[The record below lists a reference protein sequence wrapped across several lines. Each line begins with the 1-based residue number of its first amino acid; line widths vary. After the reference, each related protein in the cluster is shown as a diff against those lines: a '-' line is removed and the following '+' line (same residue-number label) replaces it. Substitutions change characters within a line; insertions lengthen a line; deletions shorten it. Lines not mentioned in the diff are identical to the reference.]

1 MEQTLEEKAYDY
13 AKEKMKFRKDVLKEV
28 DADNYVSRHA
38 DCMEDFQCGY
48 NCRKEESPWISIEE
62 RLPEDTSEKLIM
74 LEDGTIRI
82 AHYDEDYNEDM
93 EYHFWYDCAASES
106 YHRDDVIYW
115 MSIPSFDEI
124 LEANRDVLEHFKEKE
139 ASHG

>member
-1 MEQTLEEKAYDY
+1 MEKAAIESCVIDRSIYNDEY
-13 AKEKMKFRKDVLKEV
+13 QPYYLDGFKDGAEWQAK
-28 DADNYVSRHA
+28 
-38 DCMEDFQCGY
+38 Q
-48 NCRKEESPWISIEE
+48 SPWISVKE
-62 RLPEDTSEKLIM
+62 RLPEDTNEKLVA

-115 MSIPSFDEI
+115 MPIPSFDEI
-124 LEANRDVLEHFKEKE
+124 LEVNKDVLE
-139 ASHG
+139 

>member
-1 MEQTLEEKAYDY
+1 MKQTVEEAAMQELMLSYAIVVEGELAYQRQ
-13 AKEKMKFRKDVLKEV
+13 AMLNMFKKG
-28 DADNYVSRHA
+28 ADWQSK
-38 DCMEDFQCGY
+38 Q
-48 NCRKEESPWISIEE
+48 SPWISMEE
-62 RLPEDTSEKLIM
+62 RLPEDTNEKLVA

-115 MSIPSFDEI
+115 MPIPSFDEI
-124 LEANRDVLEHFKEKE
+124 LEANKDVLQRMK
-139 ASHG
+139 

>member
-1 MEQTLEEKAYDY
+1 MKKDMKQTVEEA
-13 AKEKMKFRKDVLKEV
+13 AREHQTHFEIC
-28 DADNYVSRHA
+28 DAEGTISGFINGVHKQSYESFISGA
-38 DCMEDFQCGY
+38 EWQS
-48 NCRKEESPWISIEE
+48 KQSPWISVKE
-62 RLPEDTSEKLIM
+62 RLPEDTNEKLVA

-115 MSIPSFDEI
+115 M
-124 LEANRDVLEHFKEKE
+124 DVNTVFR
-139 ASHG
+139 